1 MTELSLLSHELN
13 GQIHVSPSPVPPVQ
27 DAVETPLLVVLTA
40 FVTLGSLEIPSPS
53 ALVRNTSNW

>member
-1 MTELSLLSHELN
+1 MSLLLHELY
-13 GQIHVSPSPVPPVQ
+13 GQIRVSPSPVPLVQ

-40 FVTLGSLEIPSPS
+40 FVTLGLLEIPSPS